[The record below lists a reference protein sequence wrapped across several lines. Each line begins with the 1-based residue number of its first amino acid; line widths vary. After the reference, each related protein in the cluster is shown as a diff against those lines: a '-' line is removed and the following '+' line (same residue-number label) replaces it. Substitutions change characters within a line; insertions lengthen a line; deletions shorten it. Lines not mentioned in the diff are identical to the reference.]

1 MDYSRILKK
10 SPEKKRI
17 DDETDGIVFQTHLE
31 NLLKKK
37 DPGLIKRFEECAKKS
52 SKWLMNNAADAAHET
67 AYDIWYL
74 NKKAN
79 SSFDHNFPDED
90 DLINNFCEGDYDVD
104 GNISV
109 STNQVIDS
117 CLDMDVEEQDIIPEL
132 LTCNI

>member
-1 MDYSRILKK
+1 
-10 SPEKKRI
+10 
-17 DDETDGIVFQTHLE
+17 
-31 NLLKKK
+31 
-37 DPGLIKRFEECAKKS
+37 
-52 SKWLMNNAADAAHET
+52 MNNAADAAHET